1 MRRLT
6 VTVIAAGCVA
16 ASGCGSG
23 PDRSGASA
31 RFDQAKALISNNC
44 GACHAVPGVNGANGR
59 VGPPLAGIG
68 SRQILAGH
76 FANTPNNMVSWIE
89 HPQHLLPGDAMPEM
103 GLSHEQAQA
112 IASYLYTLED

>member
-6 VTVIAAGCVA
+6 ISVIAAGCIL
-16 ASGCGSG
+16 ASGCGNG
-23 PDRSGASA
+23 PDRDKL
-31 RFDQAKALISNNC
+31 DQAKALISSDC
-44 GACHAVPGVNGANGR
+44 GACHSVPGVSAAKGR

-68 SRQILAGH
+68 TRQIIAGH
-76 FANTPNNMVSWIE
+76 FANTPNNLVSWIE
-89 HPQHLLPGDAMPEM
+89 HPQKLLPGNAMPEM

>member
-1 MRRLT
+1 
-6 VTVIAAGCVA
+6 VT
-16 ASGCGSG
+16 
-23 PDRSGASA
+23 GA
-31 RFDQAKALISNNC
+31 R
-44 GACHAVPGVNGANGR
+44 GR

-68 SRQILAGH
+68 TRQILAGH

-89 HPQHLLPGDAMPEM
+89 HPQRLLPGDAMPEM

>member
-1 MRRLT
+1 MCRLSLT
-6 VTVIAAGCVA
+6 VLVLAGCVA
-16 ASGCGSG
+16 VAACTDDARQ
-23 PDRSGASA
+23 DR
-31 RFDQAKALISNNC
+31 FTTAKTLIANDC
-44 GACHAVPGVNGANGR
+44 GACHTVPGIAGAQGR

-68 SRQILAGH
+68 NRQILAGH

-103 GLSHEQAQA
+103 GLSHAQAQA